1 MDPSPC
7 PFPHFSVVLE
17 SSGMATC
24 WTALHR
30 SIRPV
35 LPQFQ
40 ETRVSKRDIHGL
52 MDEGT
57 YMSEARSWNN
67 IPPCAVDGGQDMVT
81 VFAPEREGRLPVVG
95 ELRSEEFT
103 SYQGNRQRDTPLTAP
118 FVKGNSD

>member
-40 ETRVSKRDIHGL
+40 EPRVSKRDIHGL

-81 VFAPEREGRLPVVG
+81 VFAPEREGDCQL
-95 ELRSEEFT
+95 
-103 SYQGNRQRDTPLTAP
+103 
-118 FVKGNSD
+118 